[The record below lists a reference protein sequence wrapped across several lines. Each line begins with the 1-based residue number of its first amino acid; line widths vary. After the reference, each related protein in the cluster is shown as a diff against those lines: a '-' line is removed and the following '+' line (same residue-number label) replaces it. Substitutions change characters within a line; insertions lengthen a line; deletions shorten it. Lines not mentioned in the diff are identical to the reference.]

1 MPETDFQD
9 IVNEAFLEADQ
20 QLAEVL
26 KQGRSS
32 GCTAIVAYIRKE
44 GDKVRYNAQPFLSFR
59 QSH

>member
-1 MPETDFQD
+1 LPETDFQD

-20 QLAEVL
+20 QLAEAL

-44 GDKVRYNAQPFLSFR
+44 GDKVNLLPYHPVLPTCN
-59 QSH
+59 